1 MKILLLSTLLLT
13 ALSGGDRE
21 RGMQLYKDG
30 RFPEAQAAF
39 QSALADNPESAELQW
54 NLALSAWRAGDLT
67 TAEVA
72 AEKYAALSKDAKDE
86 LHRGLLGAVRF
97 AEAEA
102 LELAADQAL
111 AASQQPPMAAG
122 PPDPDAEPVAPLPL
136 LEKALQKAVQA
147 KNHFVRGARAKAT
160 PELLRNTERSLRKID
175 ELQQR
180 IEELRKQQEQQ
191 QQEGDQN
198 QDDKQPEDGSKDDD
212 KKDGDKKKSDKSDGD
227 QKEDDKKKGEQ
238 NKSDEKTGD
247 QKPGDEKPG
256 DEKPGDK
263 KGESKPDPSEQPGE
277 SPEPKEGEGESAPE
291 TPEPKPGESGESQPE
306 PKPEPKPESSEG
318 ESQPSSE
325 AQPDVPEPGKEQQQA
340 GEEQLPQPPEPK
352 PGEQRS
358 DAPGEGGEGHE
369 LSPEQLQRLL
379 ERQKQLDE
387 QFKLMKARRSTRRR
401 SVERDW

>member
-212 KKDGDKKKSDKSDGD
+212 KKDGDKKKSDKSDGY

-247 QKPGDEKPG
+247 QKPG

>member
-72 AEKYAALSKDAKDE
+72 AEKYAALSKDAKDD

-111 AASQQPPMAAG
+111 AASQQPSMAAG

-160 PELLRNTERSLRKID
+160 P
-175 ELQQR
+175 
-180 IEELRKQQEQQ
+180 
-191 QQEGDQN
+191 
-198 QDDKQPEDGSKDDD
+198 
-212 KKDGDKKKSDKSDGD
+212 
-227 QKEDDKKKGEQ
+227 
-238 NKSDEKTGD
+238 
-247 QKPGDEKPG
+247 
-256 DEKPGDK
+256 
-263 KGESKPDPSEQPGE
+263 
-277 SPEPKEGEGESAPE
+277 
-291 TPEPKPGESGESQPE
+291 
-306 PKPEPKPESSEG
+306 
-318 ESQPSSE
+318 
-325 AQPDVPEPGKEQQQA
+325 
-340 GEEQLPQPPEPK
+340 
-352 PGEQRS
+352 
-358 DAPGEGGEGHE
+358 
-369 LSPEQLQRLL
+369 
-379 ERQKQLDE
+379 
-387 QFKLMKARRSTRRR
+387 
-401 SVERDW
+401 